1 MYGRAEIDEKE
12 EEMRKLLEDWKK
24 QEARRKTELE
34 DQRKKEQEREKKEL
48 EDRRKEEQERLKQE
62 EERRKRWSPSRR
74 VRVTIERN
82 VCITVWR
89 AGGTTSLAISLLPT
103 VKKTYMCA

>member
-48 EDRRKEEQERLKQE
+48 EDRLKQE

-89 AGGTTSLAISLLPT
+89 AGGTTSLTISLSPT